1 VGGKSDITVDV
12 RVIAATNRDVQAEVR
27 EGRFRADLYYR
38 LSVFPITAPPLRE
51 RREDIPDLVSFF
63 VSRYAP
69 RLGKPICRVDVPS
82 LDAMVAYDWPG
93 NVRELRNVI
102 ERAVI
107 LCAGDTLVVEPS
119 QLGASAP
126 ARASSGSLKED
137 LQGVERARILRALE
151 ESGWKI
157 KGDGNAASRLG
168 VAPSTLRSRM
178 RTLGI
183 TRPE

>member
-1 VGGKSDITVDV
+1 MRSVSS
-12 RVIAATNRDVQAEVR
+12 TNRDLQAEVR
-27 EGRFRADLYYR
+27 EGLFRADLYYR

-63 VSRYAP
+63 VSRYAAH
-69 RLGKPICRVDVPS
+69 LGKPVCRVGESS
-82 LDAMVAYDWPG
+82 LDAMLAYDWPG
-93 NVRELRNVI
+93 NIRELRNVI

-107 LCAGDTLVVEPS
+107 LCAGETLVVEPS
-119 QLGASAP
+119 LLGP
-126 ARASSGSLKED
+126 EDRAAATGGSLKQG
-137 LQGVERARILRALE
+137 LRGVERARILRALE

-168 VAPSTLRSRM
+168 IAPSTLRSRM

-183 TRPE
+183 TRPG

>member
-1 VGGKSDITVDV
+1 MVGLVVSTQPPWSTETSTMTEPGCMS
-12 RVIAATNRDVQAEVR
+12 
-27 EGRFRADLYYR
+27 FR
-38 LSVFPITAPPLRE
+38 
-51 RREDIPDLVSFF
+51 SFF
-63 VSRYAP
+63 VTRYALH
-69 RLGKPICRVDVPS
+69 LGKPICGVDTSS

-93 NVRELRNVI
+93 NIRELRNLI

-119 QLGASAP
+119 ALGASAP
-126 ARASSGSLKED
+126 AAASSGSLKED
-137 LQGVERARILRALE
+137 LHGVERARILRALE

-183 TRPE
+183 ARPDGP